1 VSPGEQHSGNPLDY
15 ALYAVFVH
23 VGASIRMG
31 HYVVY
36 IKDPRGG
43 WFKVDDHKA
52 SPVFLSEVLQFQ
64 AYMLCYIHKVQT
76 DVKIDHV
83 KQQTAQ
89 VFDGMDED
97 ETPDAVGIPSLPKS
111 KTCTEPEQIA
121 SHLAPTVEELTP
133 SHAVALMPPGMRRNY
148 HIHAA
153 HHRQGG
159 GFGAPSHAPSTS
171 PDSMAW
177 QLLLVKK
184 SSHEGLGQ
192 STCRP
197 SARCR
202 NHGFF
207 LSGHPLLP
215 SVIPGPLASVF
226 IHAIIRHMIQKI
238 GDTPRVMP

>member
-1 VSPGEQHSGNPLDY
+1 MSPGEQHSGNPLDY

-31 HYVVY
+31 HYVAY

-83 KQQTAQ
+83 KQQTEQ

-97 ETPDAVGIPSLPKS
+97 GTPDAVGIPSLPES

-133 SHAVALMPPGMRRNY
+133 SHAVALMLPAGSCWMGPVLEEPPTG
-148 HIHAA
+148 
-153 HHRQGG
+153 
-159 GFGAPSHAPSTS
+159 
-171 PDSMAW
+171 
-177 QLLLVKK
+177 VKN
-184 SSHEGLGQ
+184 SSAGLKEFWSEG
-192 STCRP
+192 P
-197 SARCR
+197 KARTLFHC
-202 NHGFF
+202 FT
-207 LSGHPLLP
+207 
-215 SVIPGPLASVF
+215 
-226 IHAIIRHMIQKI
+226 Q
-238 GDTPRVMP
+238 